1 MGKYALT
8 IFAGLIL
15 ISSCNKGNTV
25 HDKSNN
31 LNVTQN
37 TTPTPPKVTRESAIE
52 LARQDAIKEGE
63 NLELYEIIAIE
74 QTDNWRVVFKIKNKN
89 LNGGGPKYLIDK
101 NTGEII
107 SRQTT
112 Q

>member
-1 MGKYALT
+1 MRKYAL
-8 IFAGLIL
+8 IIPVGLIL
-15 ISSCNKGNTV
+15 ISSCNKEDTV

-31 LNVTQN
+31 INVQQN
-37 TTPTPPKVTRESAIE
+37 TTPTPPTVTRESAIE
-52 LARQDAIKEGE
+52 LARRDALKEGE
-63 NLELYEIIAIE
+63 DLELYEIIAIE
-74 QTDNWRVVFKIKNKN
+74 QTDNWRVVFKIKDKN